1 MAAAVGES
9 SELIVMRRYWEPI
22 RQLPAR
28 LVIAA
33 IRLYQLVLS
42 PLLGKQCRF
51 HPSCSQYAIEAL
63 RKYGFFK
70 GTWKAVWRVARCN
83 PFHPGGDD
91 PP

>member
-1 MAAAVGES
+1 MGRILARLG
-9 SELIVMRRYWEPI
+9 
-22 RQLPAR
+22 QLPAD

-33 IRLYQLVLS
+33 IRLYQILLS

-63 RKYGFFK
+63 RKYGLVR
-70 GTWKAVWRVARCN
+70 GSWKSLGRVARCN
-83 PFHPGGDD
+83 PFHPGGHD